1 MRRVPWILVSAAL
14 AVAAAVPAHAGLR
27 YAEATGPSTLNPFLV
42 RDMPS
47 LRAVELLYEGLVSPP
62 EAGEVKPLL
71 AESWEVSPDGTSVTF
86 RLKRGVTWHD
96 GKPFTSRDVVF
107 TVQAGKDPRTPTAL
121 RSQFQAFSRVE
132 AVGDHTVRFAFQRKI
147 LNPLLH
153 FDFKVLPAHLF
164 PDGYV
169 GADSLREAVGTGPF
183 RFQEW
188 APSGEVRFGAN
199 PAYHRQGE
207 PGIDRVEATVVP
219 DDNIRNELVRYGAI
233 DLIPQVRP
241 RDIPALE
248 ELSGVR
254 LYPYST
260 LSYSFLGFNFR
271 NPALRERAVRRAL
284 VAGLD
289 RQEMLKA
296 HYGNRGTVISGPFP
310 PASWAYNFDV
320 KPSPHEPKAAAAWLD
335 EAGIKDTDKDGVR
348 EFGKTPLV
356 FRLVSLAQNEAQ
368 KAVVLDVQQQLKNL
382 GMKVE
387 VRFLEPLAWKKTVF
401 EDHAFDLVLAE
412 WTFDNSVNVYSLFH
426 STEAGPGR
434 NNLGA
439 YANAD
444 ADRLLESSR
453 VAPNSEALRAIYG
466 ELHRLLHDDAPY
478 VFLWSLHRYAAVSSR
493 IENVRLHPFYFFSY
507 VSSWKEK

>member
-1 MRRVPWILVSAAL
+1 MRRVFWMLCCAAL
-14 AVAAAVPAHAGLR
+14 AAPPALAGLR
-27 YAEATGPSTLNPFLV
+27 YAESTGPSTLNPFLV

-71 AESWEVSPDGTSVTF
+71 AESWEVSPDGMSVTF
-86 RLKRGVTWHD
+86 RLKRAVLWHD

-107 TVQAGKDPRTPTAL
+107 TVQAGLDPRTPTAL
-121 RSQFQAFSRVE
+121 RSQFQAFTRAE
-132 AVGDHTVRFAFQRKI
+132 AVGDHAVRFQFRRKV

-153 FDFKVLPAHLF
+153 FDFKILPAHLF
-164 PDGYV
+164 PQGYV
-169 GADSLREAVGTGPF
+169 DAHALREAVGTGPF

-188 APSGEVRFGAN
+188 APSGEVRFAAN
-199 PAYHRQGE
+199 PAYHRRGE
-207 PGIDRVEATVVP
+207 PGIARAEVTVVP
-219 DDNIRNELVRYGAI
+219 DDNIRNELVRYGAV
-233 DLIPQVRP
+233 DLLPQVRP

-260 LSYSFLGFNFR
+260 LSYSFLGLNFR
-271 NPALRERAVRRAL
+271 NPALRELEVRRAL

-289 RQEMLKA
+289 RPEMLKA

-320 KPSPHEPKAAAAWLD
+320 KPWPHEPAAAMARLD
-335 EAGIKDTDKDGVR
+335 EAGIVDTDGDGVR
-348 EFGKTPLV
+348 EVRGTPLV
-356 FRLVSLAQNEAQ
+356 FRLVSLAQDEAQ

-382 GMKVE
+382 GMRVD
-387 VRFLEPLAWKKTVF
+387 VRFLEPMAWRKTVF
-401 EDHAFDLVLAE
+401 DDHAFDLVLAE

-439 YANAD
+439 YANAE

-453 VAPNSEALRAIYG
+453 TAASSEALRTVYG
-466 ELHRLLHDDAPY
+466 ELHRLLHEDVPY

-507 VSSWKEK
+507 VSSWKER

>member
-1 MRRVPWILVSAAL
+1 MVRVTWLLLCAAL
-14 AVAAAVPAHAGLR
+14 AASPATAGLR
-27 YAEATGPSTLNPFLV
+27 YAEATGPSSLNPLLV

-47 LRAVELLYEGLVSPP
+47 LRATELVYEGLISPP

-71 AESWEVSPDGTSVTF
+71 AESWEVAPDGLSVTF
-86 RLKRGVTWHD
+86 RLRRGVAWHD
-96 GKPFTSRDVVF
+96 GKPFTANDVVF
-107 TVQAGKDPRTPTAL
+107 TIAAGKDPRTPTAL
-121 RSQFQAFSRVE
+121 RSQFQTFARAE
-132 AVGDHTVRFAFQRKI
+132 AVGEDAVRVTFQRRV

-153 FDFKVLPAHLF
+153 FDFKILPAHLF
-164 PDGYV
+164 PKGYV
-169 GADSLREAVGTGPF
+169 DAESLQAVVGTGPF
-183 RFQEW
+183 RFREW
-188 APSGEVRFGAN
+188 AASGEIRFAAN
-199 PAYHRQGE
+199 PSYHHQGQ
-207 PGIDRVEATVVP
+207 PGIDAVEVTVVP
-219 DDNIRNELVRYGAI
+219 DDNIRNELIRYGAI

-260 LSYSFLGFNFR
+260 LSYSFLGINFR
-271 NPALRERAVRRAL
+271 TPALRDVAVRRAL
-284 VAGLD
+284 VAALD

-320 KPSPHEPKAAAAWLD
+320 KPRPYEPKAAAALLD
-335 EAGIKDTDKDGVR
+335 EAGVIDADKDGVR
-348 EFGKTPLV
+348 EYKGTPLV
-356 FRLVSLAQNEAQ
+356 LRLVSLAQNEAQ
-368 KAVVLDVQQQLKNL
+368 KAVVLDVQQQLKTL
-382 GMKVE
+382 GVKVE
-387 VRFLEPLAWKKTVF
+387 VRFLEPLAWKKSVF

-444 ADRLLESSR
+444 ADRLLEESR
-453 VAPNSEALRAIYG
+453 SAPNSEALRAIYG
-466 ELHRLLHDDAPY
+466 ELHRLLNDDVPY
-478 VFLWSLHRYAAVSSR
+478 VFLWSLHRYATISSR

-507 VSSWKEK
+507 VSTWKEK